1 MILLDTNV
9 LSEAFGQKPNEA
21 VIAWLKRFDVE
32 LALPSVSIAEISYGI
47 EKPAIEQRSTRL
59 ELGLASTRQR
69 FAGRILPF
77 DETAAL
83 AFGRIMADA
92 SRSGRS
98 MSPLEGMIAAIALVN
113 DARLATRNVTHFER
127 CGLDLINP
135 WLQ

>member
-9 LSEAFGQKPNEA
+9 ISEAFGQKPNEA

-32 LALPSVSIAEISYGI
+32 LALPSISIAEISYGI
-47 EKPAIEQRSTRL
+47 EKLALEQRSARL
-59 ELGLASTRQR
+59 ETGLASTRQR
-69 FAGRILPF
+69 FAGRILAF
-77 DETAAL
+77 DEIAAL
-83 AFGRIMADA
+83 AFGKIMGDA

-98 MSPLEGMIAAIALVN
+98 MSPLDGMIAAIALVN
-113 DARLATRNVTHFER
+113 NARLATRNVAHFEH